1 MILWDGINYLEY
13 ERRNGMNE
21 LIEKLKQMTGE
32 QGFYYKNLLTDKVI
46 TYREDELFGP
56 ASVIKLPILMAVFKM
71 VSEGKASL
79 RDKIVVSNREK
90 MPSCGALNSFT
101 GEPEVDVRTLC
112 NLMITISDNTATNV
126 LIDYY
131 TMEVLNQVFQEMG
144 LVNTRVNRKLFDKE
158 ASKKN
163 IQNSVTAQEMGFLL
177 EELYFGRFVS
187 QEVSE
192 DVLDILSRQQINHKM
207 KEMLPA
213 GTKVAH
219 KTGEDDDI
227 SNDVGIIYGE
237 EPCVICFLS
246 NKTLPYVF
254 NPFIRETCAKAY
266 YGI

>member
-1 MILWDGINYLEY
+1 
-13 ERRNGMNE
+13 MNKLTE
-21 LIEKLKQMTGE
+21 QLKQIQGE
-32 QGFYYKNLLTDKVI
+32 QGFYYKNLITDRVI
-46 TYREDELFGP
+46 SYREDELFGP

-71 VSEGKASL
+71 ASEGRASL
-79 RDKIVVSNREK
+79 EDRIVVLQEDK

-158 ASKKN
+158 ASKRN
-163 IQNSVTAQEMGFLL
+163 IQNSITAEEMGYLL
-177 EELYFGRFVS
+177 EELYFGRFVD
-187 QEVSE
+187 QKVSE
-192 DVLDILSRQQINHKM
+192 DILEILSRQQINHKM
-207 KEMLPA
+207 KEMLPP

-227 SNDVGIIYGE
+227 SNDVGIIYGD

-254 NPFIRETCAKAY
+254 NPFIRETCAKAFN
-266 YGI
+266 GI